1 MKIVSWTC
9 DQYIFNK
16 NSHKFFFRCC
26 WQVWNTD
33 RNEIDHHTIIESDW
47 STLKQKQ
54 TDWKHWSVLIFRNK
68 IDITCIICVW
78 WWWWLGGGRNSKFY
92 MMFKPNKCR
101 FWNEIQIKIE
111 SEKKWKLTTTRGLY
125 QWNLCV
131 CEFKTASRMSKM
143 KKEKKFDN
151 RY

>member
-1 MKIVSWTC
+1 MINIHVQHNIIRKKRNSKEF
-9 DQYIFNK
+9 IFR
-16 NSHKFFFRCC
+16 FFFLNPLCVSMWFIFFIFMANFFC
-26 WQVWNTD
+26 IWNLYD
-33 RNEIDHHTIIESDW
+33 DFYSCLFSFIIM
-47 STLKQKQ
+47 
-54 TDWKHWSVLIFRNK
+54 
-68 IDITCIICVW
+68 W

-111 SEKKWKLTTTRGLY
+111 SEKKWKLTTTRRLY